1 MGKEITGS
9 AFAFRG
15 PTSALHPVADAFSP
29 VRPTCRSAVTYFP
42 ASTAPLAGTYPAT
55 ESLLPAVES
64 PTPAS
69 EGPRDS
75 VESFVPSVESFIP
88 SVESFIPSVES
99 FVPSVESFVPSVEGF
114 SPSAEGLRESR
125 SPTPLS
131 PVSANPL
138 TCLIER
144 T

>member
-29 VRPTCRSAVTYFP
+29 VRPTCRSAVASLP
-42 ASTAPLAGTYPAT
+42 ASAAPWDGLFPAT

-64 PTPAS
+64 PTPAT
-69 EGPRDS
+69 EGPGDS
-75 VESFVPSVESFIP
+75 TDGSVPSVAGLVP
-88 SVESFIPSVES
+88 SAEGLRD
-99 FVPSVESFVPSVEGF
+99 SVESFVPSVEGF

-125 SPTPLS
+125 SRTPLS

-144 T
+144 S

>member
-1 MGKEITGS
+1 MDPIHPLHDVS
-9 AFAFRG
+9 QPFLG
-15 PTSALHPVADAFSP
+15 PHQ
-29 VRPTCRSAVTYFP
+29 P
-42 ASTAPLAGTYPAT
+42 ASTASLAGTYPAA

-64 PTPAS
+64 PTPAT

-75 VESFVPSVESFIP
+75 TDGSVPSVAGIS
-88 SVESFIPSVES
+88 
-99 FVPSVESFVPSVEGF
+99 PSVESFVPSVEGF

-144 T
+144 S

>member
-75 VESFVPSVESFIP
+75 VESFVPSVE
-88 SVESFIPSVES
+88 
-99 FVPSVESFVPSVEGF
+99 GF